1 MVQIR
6 PFRGLRYAVQS
17 DPAVYAPPYDVID
30 PIQRQALLAANPHNI
45 VALDLGPTPPDPAWY
60 EQAAHTLR
68 NWLAQG
74 VLRRDDEPA
83 LYGYCQTFQWAGQ
96 RYTRRGVMTCVRLA
110 PWGQGIHR
118 HELTRSQPK
127 ADRLQLMRA
136 LDLQTSPV
144 FGLFQDPKRLAAAI
158 LSSSMPADALE
169 ITDSD
174 GVRHVFW
181 PITAP
186 DSIAAL
192 QRLLADSDVVIADG
206 HHRYETALALSEER
220 RASQGPSAADD
231 VLMCLV
237 PVDDPGLLILP
248 THRVIKSAPHAPEA
262 LLSVLTQHHL
272 SVTPTQGPLSAAIA
286 GCRRTF
292 GLRLPGQSYIL
303 SLQDT
308 GATGQDAD
316 SLDVSLLRDVIL
328 EPLLGITAEQLA
340 DSDLVSYTIDEREA
354 CRQVDNGQAALALI
368 LNPTPLSAVW
378 SMALRGEVMPQKS
391 TFFYPKLLTGLV
403 MNPLW
408 D

>member
-6 PFRGLRYAVQS
+6 PFRGLRYAVES
-17 DPAVYAPPYDVID
+17 DPALYAPPYDVID
-30 PIQRQALLAANPHNI
+30 PHQRQALLAASPYN
-45 VALDLGPTPPDPAWY
+45 VAAIDVGPTPPDSAWY
-60 EQAAHTLR
+60 DQAAHTLR
-68 NWLAQG
+68 NWLARG

-83 LYGYCQTFQWAGQ
+83 LYGYRQTFQWAGQ
-96 RYTRRGVMTCVRLA
+96 HYTRCGVMACVRLA

-136 LDLQTSPV
+136 LNLQASPV
-144 FGLFQDPKRLAAAI
+144 FGLFEDPQRLATAI
-158 LSSSMPADALE
+158 LNGSRPADALD
-169 ITDSD
+169 ITDGD

-181 PITAP
+181 PITTP
-186 DSIAAL
+186 NSIATL
-192 QRLLADSDVVIADG
+192 QRVLAGSDVVIADG

-220 RASQGPSAADD
+220 RASQGSSAADD

-248 THRVIKSAPHAPEA
+248 THRVIKTAALAPDA
-262 LLSVLTQHHL
+262 LLSALAQRL
-272 SVTPTQGPLSAAIA
+272 SVTPTQDALSAAIA
-286 GCRRTF
+286 GRKRAF
-292 GLRLPGQSYIL
+292 GLRLPGQSYVL
-303 SLQDT
+303 SLPDT
-308 GATGQDAD
+308 GPAGQDAD
-316 SLDVSLLRDVIL
+316 ALDVSLLRDVIL
-328 EPLLGITAEQLA
+328 EPVLGITAEQLA
-340 DSDLVSYTIDEREA
+340 DSDLVSYTIDESEA
-354 CRQVDNGQAALALI
+354 CRRVDDGQAALALI

-378 SMALRGEVMPQKS
+378 SMALRGQVMPQKS